1 MNEVGFRVMT
11 AAPERYAAVPT
22 INFGLQVESPGD
34 AIYSLALQCQI
45 RIEPKKRRYT
55 PGEEARLLELFGET
69 PRWGDTLKPFL
80 WTHVSRMI
88 PGFTERTEITLSV
101 PCSYDL
107 DVAAAKYFHSLADG
121 EIPLL
126 FLFSGTVFAK
136 GPTGLQVG
144 QVPWQNDATFRLPA
158 RVWRET
164 MDLYYPNSGWLRLQR
179 ETLDALMRFKA
190 ERALAT
196 WDETLGVLLQN
207 AAGARQ

>member
-1 MNEVGFRVMT
+1 VSEIGFRVMT

-22 INFGLQVESPGD
+22 IGFGLQVESSGD

-45 RIEPKKRRYT
+45 RIEPKKRHYS
-55 PGEEARLLELFGET
+55 PGEEERLLELFGET

-80 WTHVSRMI
+80 WTHVSRML
-88 PGFTERTEITLSV
+88 PGFTEQTEITLPV

-126 FLFSGTVFAK
+126 FLFSGTVFTK
-136 GPTGLQVG
+136 GPAGLQVT
-144 QVPWQNDATFRLPA
+144 QVPWHKDATFRLPV
-158 RVWRET
+158 RVWREV
-164 MDLYYPNSGWLRLQR
+164 MDLYFPNSGWLRLQR

-190 ERALAT
+190 EHALTT
-196 WDETLGVLLQN
+196 WDETLGALLEK
-207 AAGARQ
+207 AGGPRQ